1 MIQARNTHPIEETT
15 GYLLAKVCRVHRTH
29 IGGLLAGVGLHVGQ
43 EMVLLELW
51 KEDGLKGTELAERLG
66 VEPPTVTRMLR
77 RMENCGLVERRPAPA
92 DARSFRVHLTGKGRT
107 LEEPVARIWEEAE
120 EKTLQGLSSEETL
133 VLRQLLARLRKN
145 LG

>member
-51 KEDGLKGTELAERLG
+51 KEDGLKGSELAERLG

-77 RMENCGLVERRPAPA
+77 RMESCGLVERRPAPA

-120 EKTLQGLSSEETL
+120 AKTLQGLSPEETL
-133 VLRQLLARLRKN
+133 ILRQLLARLRKN

>member
-51 KEDGLKGTELAERLG
+51 KEDGLKGSELAERLG

-77 RMENCGLVERRPAPA
+77 RMESCGLIERRPAPT

-145 LG
+145 LR